1 MFLEPS
7 EAKKWGLA
15 PPDPFP
21 PKSTA
26 KIPIEKDGAEPEVQT

>member
-7 EAKKWGLA
+7 DAEKRGLA

-26 KIPIEKDGAEPEVQT
+26 KIPIENDGAEPEVPT